1 MVLNSR
7 ELVNKINKIL
17 NGYDV
22 DFCIHETSAFSSLN
36 LMELAVNKLNNKED
50 FKLTFL
56 VREKTLIK
64 DNNIH
69 NIQANHNIPTISI
82 SIKHFN
88 VRYFGYNN
96 WLINEYE

>member
-1 MVLNSR
+1 MILSSR

-22 DFCIHETSAFSSLN
+22 DFCIHETDSFSSLN
-36 LMELAVNKLNNKED
+36 LMVLAVNKLNNKED

-56 VREKTLIK
+56 VREKT
-64 DNNIH
+64 DNMQAHH
-69 NIQANHNIPTISI
+69 NNIPTISI
-82 SIKHFN
+82 SVKQFN